1 MDPNPK
7 TPANVAASNRLARRR
22 EDRLRREAEVAAN
35 HAARLARNQ
44 AVRDYRK
51 AKANGTLPPVTP
63 PSDIPDVGGY
73 DNNGNLL

>member
-7 TPANVAASNRLARRR
+7 TPANLAASNRLARRR
-22 EDRLRREAEVAAN
+22 EERLRREAEVAAN

-44 AVRDYRK
+44 AVREYRK
-51 AKANGTLPPVTP
+51 AKADGTLPPATP
-63 PSDIPDVGGY
+63 PNEIPDVGGY

>member
-22 EDRLRREAEVAAN
+22 EERLRKEAEVAAN

-44 AVRDYRK
+44 AVREYRK
-51 AKANGTLPPVTP
+51 AKADGTLPPVTP